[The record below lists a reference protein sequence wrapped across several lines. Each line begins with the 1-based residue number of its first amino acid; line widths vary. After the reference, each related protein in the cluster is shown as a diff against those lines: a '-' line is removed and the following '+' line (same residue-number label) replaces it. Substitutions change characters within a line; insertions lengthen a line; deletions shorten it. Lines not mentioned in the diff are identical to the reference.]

1 MENLIQNIPAAAD
14 LVLPVVLVLMVVTNI
29 IVEVLKRLTWEKLPT
44 NILAFAVAMALTL
57 LAFFAVCQIGGI
69 AVKWYMEIGA
79 VILGVFVAYAAM
91 FGFDK
96 LRQTLE
102 QIKSIQEKNQ

>member
-1 MENLIQNIPAAAD
+1 MENLIQNIPAAAA

-29 IVEVLKRLTWEKLPT
+29 IVEVLKKLTWEKLPT
-44 NILAFAVAMALTL
+44 NILAFAVAMAVTL
-57 LAFFAVCQIGGI
+57 LAFFTTCQIM
-69 AVKWYMEIGA
+69 AVAVTLYMVVAA
-79 VILGVFVAYAAM
+79 VVLGVFVAYAAM

-102 QIKSIQEKNQ
+102 QLNSIKKNS

>member
-1 MENLIQNIPAAAD
+1 METLIQNIPVAAA

-29 IVEVLKRLTWEKLPT
+29 IVEVLKK
-44 NILAFAVAMALTL
+44 AFAVAMAVTL
-57 LAFFAVCQIGGI
+57 LAFFAACQIMGV
-69 AVKWYMEIGA
+69 AVTWYMVVAA
-79 VILGVFVAYAAM
+79 VVMGVFVAYAAM

-102 QIKSIQEKNQ
+102 QLDSIKKNN